1 MQKKIADFSKLPF
14 VLKSKLDHLNSTR
27 ENDARWCTA
36 AELAISNL
44 ETEHGITIKGSRGP
58 TVRKS
63 PPLSVQQFQ
72 VQVAIPYLDTLIA
85 NINSR
90 FSGEV
95 VELVV
100 SASVFNPGL
109 LPDDETLLRAYGNS
123 KLSTLA
129 NFYGEKAEVT
139 FEGVT
144 YSSLAIIN
152 KEELLEELL
161 GEWQF
166 FKRAVFQEKKV
177 IKTTPG
183 LHLCNT

>member
-1 MQKKIADFSKLPF
+1 M
-14 VLKSKLDHLNSTR
+14 
-27 ENDARWCTA
+27 
-36 AELAISNL
+36 NL

-63 PPLSVQQFQ
+63 PPLSVQQFR
-72 VQVAIPYLDTLIA
+72 VQVAIPYLDTLIT
-85 NINSR
+85 NINSH
-90 FSGEV
+90 FSGDV

-109 LPDDETLLRAYGNS
+109 LPDDETLFRAYGNS

-129 NFYGEKAEVT
+129 NFYGEKTEVT

-152 KEELLEELL
+152 KEELL
-161 GEWQF
+161 GEWQV
-166 FKRAVFQEKKV
+166 FKRAVFLEKNV
-177 IKTTPG
+177 VMEKTPA
-183 LHLCNT
+183 LHLCKT

>member
-14 VLKSKLDHLNSTR
+14 MLKSKLDQLNSTR
-27 ENDARWCTA
+27 ENDTSWCTA
-36 AELAISNL
+36 AETAISNL
-44 ETEHGITIKGSRGP
+44 ETEHGIKIKGSRGP

-72 VQVAIPYLDTLIA
+72 VQVAIPYLDALLA

-100 SASVFNPGL
+100 SASVFIPAL
-109 LPDDETLLRAYGNS
+109 LPDDEILLRVYGNS

-139 FEGVT
+139 FKG
-144 YSSLAIIN
+144 LHI
-152 KEELLEELL
+152 LLLLLSIKKELL

-166 FKRAVFQEKKV
+166 FKRAVFQEKV

>member
-1 MQKKIADFSKLPF
+1 M
-14 VLKSKLDHLNSTR
+14 
-27 ENDARWCTA
+27 
-36 AELAISNL
+36 
-44 ETEHGITIKGSRGP
+44 
-58 TVRKS
+58 
-63 PPLSVQQFQ
+63 
-72 VQVAIPYLDTLIA
+72 AIPYLALRA

-100 SASVFNPGL
+100 SASVFNSAL

-123 KLSTLA
+123 KQSTLA

-139 FEGVT
+139 FEGIT

-152 KEELLEELL
+152 KEEL
-161 GEWQF
+161 QV

-177 IKTTPG
+177 MMEKHQPSIFAT
-183 LHLCNT
+183 